1 MKILTWNCNLNFSR
15 KYKQVEQYDAD
26 ILIIQECEKLPI
38 DFIAGKQLFW
48 MGRNESKGLA
58 VIVKGDSSRPIDH
71 INNELIYFLPIQ
83 TQFGLIIG
91 TWAFNHRARKFG
103 PSASGNLVEALTHYE
118 AQILS
123 NTKIVISGD
132 FNNGPRW
139 DFNYF
144 HRNNF
149 RHINSELYRR
159 EFTSAYHFIF
169 NEEFGA
175 ENAHT
180 FFHQRNRKKE
190 FFIDYI
196 YAKGFE
202 TVNCEVGTFEDWK
215 TYSDHVPVIAEFKD

>member
-1 MKILTWNCNLNFSR
+1 MKIFTWNCNLNFSR

-58 VIVKGDSSRPIDH
+58 VIVKGDFSRPVDN

-91 TWAFNHRARKFG
+91 TCAFNHRARKFG
-103 PSASGNLVEALTHYE
+103 PSASGNLVDMLAHYT

-123 NTKIVISGD
+123 NTKIIISGD

-149 RHINSELYRR
+149 QHINSELDKR

-169 NEEFGA
+169 NEKFGA
-175 ENAHT
+175 ENTHT
-180 FFHQRNRKKE
+180 FFHQRNKKKQ

-196 YAKGFE
+196 YSKGFE
-202 TVNCEVGTFEDWK
+202 AVSCEVGTFDSWNI
-215 TYSDHVPVIAEFKD
+215 YSDHVPVIAELRG